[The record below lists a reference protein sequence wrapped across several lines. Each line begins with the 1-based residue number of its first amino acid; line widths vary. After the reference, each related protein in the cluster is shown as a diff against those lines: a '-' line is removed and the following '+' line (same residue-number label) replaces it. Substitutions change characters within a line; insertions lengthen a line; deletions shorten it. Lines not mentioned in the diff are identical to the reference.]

1 MVHDHFALIFMIDG
15 SSYMKPWAY
24 RLSVLLFLIVS
35 CASIP
40 DVQAQARSDHQNAAS
55 ETSVTNDHQGRHVS
69 ERWEGLP
76 EGKAFPEFAHHL
88 AGSFDVIFGLAELGS
103 TLQYPL
109 PYWTRF
115 ILPGAFSIVG
125 GFTLIWSDHDA
136 WPIGSL
142 SFVETFFGED
152 REIIEHKSYGILTLA
167 IAFFEM
173 LRRTGKVRNPA
184 WAAPLVLL
192 VLASALLLFDHSH
205 GNHPALLGIVGV
217 GVAFSKGLAS
227 WLPGASPQMR
237 KWWEIGWRDRS
248 SSLVCSS
255 SPTPNRIE
263 FAGLAKFYKS
273 STS

>member
-1 MVHDHFALIFMIDG
+1 MTRG
-15 SSYMKPWAY
+15 
-24 RLSVLLFLIVS
+24 
-35 CASIP
+35 
-40 DVQAQARSDHQNAAS
+40 
-55 ETSVTNDHQGRHVS
+55 
-69 ERWEGLP
+69 
-76 EGKAFPEFAHHL
+76 
-88 AGSFDVIFGLAELGS
+88 
-103 TLQYPL
+103 PL
-109 PYWTRF
+109 VPS
-115 ILPGAFSIVG
+115 A
-125 GFTLIWSDHDA
+125 
-136 WPIGSL
+136 
-142 SFVETFFGED
+142 FVETFFGED

-205 GNHPALLGIVGV
+205 GNHSALLSIVGV
-217 GVAFSKGLAS
+217 GVAFSKGLTS